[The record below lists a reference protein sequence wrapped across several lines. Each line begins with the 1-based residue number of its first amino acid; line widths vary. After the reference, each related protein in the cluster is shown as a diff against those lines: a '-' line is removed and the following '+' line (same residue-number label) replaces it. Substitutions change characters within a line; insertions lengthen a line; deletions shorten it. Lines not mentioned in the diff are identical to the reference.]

1 VIDAGGLWTLPRLW
15 KTPGRAKHAREDR
28 GVAFPTVAWKTLRV
42 SHKRPQ
48 ATGPLYQRVKRK
60 EKKIFLAKKGL
71 LVEAVENARR
81 LQPLPRQSGPVS
93 RGPATATAFPTASK
107 APQCLD
113 EGGAFRK
120 TRSSIPLAVDARRPD
135 PASKETNAVLHLGR
149 FW

>member
-1 VIDAGGLWTLPRLW
+1 MREACGRCRDCGKR
-15 KTPGRAKHAREDR
+15 PGRAKHAREDR

-42 SHKRPQ
+42 SHKRPPD
-48 ATGPLYQRVKRK
+48 PLDLYREKLRGKR
-60 EKKIFLAKKGL
+60 KIFLAEEGFMSGGCGK
-71 LVEAVENARR
+71 R
-81 LQPLPRQSGPVS
+81 LQTPAASETERSGFPLPSDDDGVS
-93 RGPATATAFPTASK
+93 HSLQK
-107 APQCLD
+107 HHSVSD